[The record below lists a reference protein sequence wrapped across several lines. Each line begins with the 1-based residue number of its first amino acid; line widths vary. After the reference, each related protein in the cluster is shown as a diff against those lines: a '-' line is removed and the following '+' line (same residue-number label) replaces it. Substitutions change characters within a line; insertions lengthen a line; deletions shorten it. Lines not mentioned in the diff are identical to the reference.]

1 VQLLQYVLC
10 TGKLPGATV
19 RKSVPYNPATLKNLH
34 LKSYIFVKKTT
45 LLLTFLAFAATHLQ
59 AKVFYVKPGGTGNG
73 SSWSMA
79 FGDLQQALYSAVE
92 GDEVWVAKGLYLP
105 TQGSDRYAAFHVP
118 SGVTLLGGFAGD
130 EMDVNARDFTLNKTI
145 LSGEIGLPGDADN
158 SFSVVVLSNA
168 NSQTRIDGFEI
179 TGGNANNPSRSKDPS
194 NCGGGIF
201 NSATG
206 ASSSPVI
213 INCLIRYNKAFFGAG
228 VFNNAEQ
235 AGDCSSTQILHC
247 EFINND
253 AKLEGGAVY
262 NQGTEGGRCNPIIRS
277 CNFEG
282 NQSLYGAGI
291 FNFAGNGGK
300 TSPLIDNCIFS
311 GNGAGI
317 RASAIYNHSS
327 ENGQCSP
334 EILPN
339 CHFENNA
346 ERVGGSIA
354 GSPDQQN
361 DKKQSK
367 TGVRNI
373 IIRTTPQGQGPC
385 NLTTD
390 NNR

>member
-1 VQLLQYVLC
+1 M
-10 TGKLPGATV
+10 
-19 RKSVPYNPATLKNLH
+19 
-34 LKSYIFVKKTT
+34 KKTT
-45 LLLTFLAFAATHLQ
+45 LLLTALAFAAIHLQ
-59 AKVFYVKPGGTGNG
+59 ARVIYVKPGGSGNG
-73 SSWSMA
+73 SSWAMA
-79 FGDLQQALYSAVE
+79 FGDLQHALYSAVS
-92 GDEVWVAKGLYLP
+92 GDEIWVAKGLYLP
-105 TQGSDRYAAFHVP
+105 TQGNDRYAAFHLP
-118 SGVTLLGGFAGD
+118 SGVALLGGFAGD
-130 EMDVNARDFTLNKTI
+130 ETDANARDFTLNKTI

-158 SFSVVVLSNA
+158 AFTVVVLSNA
-168 NSQTRIDGFEI
+168 CNQTRIDGFEI

-201 NSATG
+201 NSAAG

-213 INCLIRYNKAFFGAG
+213 VNCLIRHNKAFFGAG
-228 VFNNAEQ
+228 IFNNAEQ
-235 AGDCSSTQILHC
+235 AGDCSFTQILHC
-247 EFINND
+247 EFLNND
-253 AKLEGGAVY
+253 AKLEGGAIY
-262 NQGTEGGRCNPIIRS
+262 NHGIDGGSCNLVIRN
-277 CNFEG
+277 CNFES

-291 FNFAGNGGK
+291 FNFAGNDGK

-339 CHFENNA
+339 CHFANNA

-373 IIRTTPQGQGPC
+373 IIRTTPQGQGQGPC